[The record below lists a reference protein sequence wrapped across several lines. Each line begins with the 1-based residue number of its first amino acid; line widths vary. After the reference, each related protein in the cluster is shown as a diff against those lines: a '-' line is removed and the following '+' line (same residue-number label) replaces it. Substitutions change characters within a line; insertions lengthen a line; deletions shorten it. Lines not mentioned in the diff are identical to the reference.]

1 MRAVVQEDVGR
12 LVCREVPEPE
22 PRRDE
27 VKIKVACCGV
37 CGSDIH
43 AYQGVIPMETK
54 PFIPGHEFTG
64 TVCAVGSEVT
74 RFQVGDRVTAQ
85 PFRTADSLCIVGVH
99 CDGAMAEYVC
109 MEEKYTFRLPDSISF
124 EDGTLIEPACVS
136 GHAVLDYADLRPADD
151 VAVIG
156 AGAIGMMAALVAR
169 AGGARVF
176 LIGRTTSAGRLA
188 LGKALGIPEIL
199 MSDRDDVRQTILE
212 RTNGRGVRVC
222 FETGGSEQSI
232 AQAVSLV
239 ARGGKLIELALTAPG
254 GVHLGSF
261 GDIVQKEITVQG
273 SNCSLWENWP
283 RIIDMLDR
291 GQLRFDG
298 LITRKYSLEAC
309 EAAFR
314 TRGMKNLICP

>member
-1 MRAVVQEDVGR
+1 MRAIVQEDVGR
-12 LVCREVPEPE
+12 LVVRDVPEPE

-37 CGSDIH
+37 CGSDLH
-43 AYQGVIPMETK
+43 AYQGVIPMEVK

-74 RFQVGDRVTAQ
+74 KFKVGDRVTAQ
-85 PFRTADSLCIVGVH
+85 PFRTADSICIVGVH

-109 MEEKYTFRLPDSISF
+109 MEEKYTFHLPDSISF

-151 VAVIG
+151 AAVIG
-156 AGAIGMMAALVAR
+156 AGAIGMMAALVAK
-169 AGGARVF
+169 ASGARVF
-176 LIGRTTSAGRLA
+176 LIGRTTSQDRLA
-188 LGKALGIPEIL
+188 LGKALGVDEIL
-199 MSDRDDVRQTILE
+199 MSDRDDVCQTILA
-212 RTNGRGVRVC
+212 RTGGRGVRVC
-222 FETGGSEQSI
+222 FETGGSQQSI
-232 AQAVSLV
+232 AQAVSLT
-239 ARGGKLIELALTAPG
+239 ARGGKLIELALTSPG
-254 GVHLGSF
+254 GIHLAQF
-261 GDIVQKEITVQG
+261 GDIVQKELTVQG

-298 LITRKYSLEAC
+298 LITKKYSLEDG
-309 EAAFR
+309 EAAFK
-314 TRGMKNLICP
+314 TRGFKNVICP

>member
-1 MRAVVQEDVGR
+1 MRAIVQEDVGR

-43 AYQGVIPMETK
+43 SYQGVIPMEVH

-64 TVCAVGSEVT
+64 TVVAVGSEV
-74 RFQVGDRVTAQ
+74 RKFKVGDRVTAQ

-109 MEEKYTFRLPDSISF
+109 MEEKYTFHLPDCISF

-136 GHAVLDYADLRPADD
+136 GHAVLDYADLRPSDD

-156 AGAIGMMAALVAR
+156 GGAIGMMAALVSKAC
-169 AGGARVF
+169 GARVF
-176 LIGRTTSAGRLA
+176 LIGRTTSADRLELGRR
-188 LGKALGIPEIL
+188 LGVDATF
-199 MSDRDDVRQTILE
+199 MSDKDDVYQAIMDLT
-212 RTNGRGVRVC
+212 GGKGVRVC
-222 FETGGSEQSI
+222 FETGGSAKSI
-232 AQAVSLV
+232 GQALSLV
-239 ARGGKLIELALTAPG
+239 GQRGKLIELALTSPG
-254 GVHLGSF
+254 GIHIEQF

-283 RIIDMLDR
+283 RIIDMLAQGR
-291 GQLRFDG
+291 LNFDG
-298 LITRKYSLEAC
+298 IITKKYAMEDC
-309 EAAFR
+309 VAAFE
-314 TRGMKNLICP
+314 TRGMKNIICP